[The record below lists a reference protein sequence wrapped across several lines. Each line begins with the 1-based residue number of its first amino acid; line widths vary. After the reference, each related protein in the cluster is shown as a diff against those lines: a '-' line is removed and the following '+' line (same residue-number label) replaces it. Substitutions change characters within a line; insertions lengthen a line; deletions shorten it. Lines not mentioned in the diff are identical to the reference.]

1 MKEYKN
7 SSKLFSF
14 YNTCIKVF
22 ANNDICKI
30 HYSICTPASEKKT
43 HELIGSLHTPCLLM
57 ICQYPLEF
65 PFLCMGI
72 YFLTISIQ
80 KWTPSHTTPFLTF
93 NKKNQRGNKTSRVRL
108 KCNN

>member
-65 PFLCMGI
+65 PFLDM
-72 YFLTISIQ
+72 
-80 KWTPSHTTPFLTF
+80 
-93 NKKNQRGNKTSRVRL
+93 V
-108 KCNN
+108 